1 MAAIYGADG
10 RFHNGGFEPISE
22 KLTRAAALPRR
33 SHTINA
39 ADYPTVY
46 VTSDIHAD
54 LRKFTQ
60 ILLSSGL
67 ITTPF
72 KADFDPYTDDIYD
85 PRFIAE
91 AQWSAPR
98 GTLLVIIGDLVDGKR
113 GFGRGT
119 GLFNQVPDPRGSFE
133 FLIFALLYNLRIQAN
148 ATASEIRFTMGNHEL
163 SSIIHNVVPDE
174 YLPYVHDTAINFFTN
189 PEMPWSELRRAVII
203 SFLELCPYYTV
214 VLQHGGANEVA
225 FVHGGLHAMVNMPA
239 SASARYR
246 GAPAQAVLQGLS
258 GRIRAFQSEIDSGVR
273 TIDDVSPIVQ
283 SDPNGV
289 LWTRFYASTAAGV
302 CHTLSPDY
310 RLILVG
316 HCVTSSNFPRFTELK
331 RANDLYRLCDDG
343 ERIEVGGLRQEK
355 GDLHGCVLLDCAADR
370 DDDMG
375 APRLGF
381 VDTAMSGCQHLPNSA
396 AYAAREIPHAPRIV
410 QIMRLTHT
418 DRPSVR
424 FYNRIERVLSP
435 TGAVELLY
443 EVPAAAGGGK
453 QTRKKTQRTRTP
465 RKTRHSKRSA
475 LKKLSRG
482 RK

>member
-1 MAAIYGADG
+1 MEALTAEEIAAIYGADG
-10 RFHNGGFEPISE
+10 RLNIRGFETISE

-33 SHTINA
+33 SHTIDA

-67 ITTPF
+67 ITLPY
-72 KADFDPYTDDIYD
+72 DFDPYTDAIYD
-85 PRFIAE
+85 PRFIAD
-91 AQWSAPR
+91 ARWSAPR

-113 GFGRGT
+113 GFGRGL
-119 GLFNQVPDPRGSFE
+119 GLVNQVPDPRGSFE
-133 FLIFALLYNLRIQAN
+133 FLIFVLLYNLRIQAN
-148 ATASEIRFTMGNHEL
+148 ENGSEIRFTLGNHEL
-163 SSIIHNVVPDE
+163 ISIIHNVVPGD

-189 PEMPWSELRRAVII
+189 PEMPWTELRRAVIM
-203 SFLELCPYYTV
+203 SFLDLCPYYTV

-225 FVHGGLHAMVNMPA
+225 FVHGGLHTNNV
-239 SASARYR
+239 
-246 GAPAQAVLQGLS
+246 GVVQGLA
-258 GRIRAFQSEIDSGVR
+258 GRLRAFQSEIDTRVR
-273 TIDDVSPIVQ
+273 NIDNVSPIVQ
-283 SDPNGV
+283 AEPHGV

-302 CHTLSPDY
+302 CHTLSAAY
-310 RLILVG
+310 KLILVG
-316 HCVTSSNFPRFTELK
+316 HCVTSNGYPRFTELK
-331 RANDLYRLCDDG
+331 RANDLYRLCDNG
-343 ERIEVGGLRQEK
+343 EQIQVNGMRQEK
-355 GDLHGCVLLDCAADR
+355 EDLHGCVLLDCPAAR
-370 DDDMG
+370 DDDIG

-381 VDTAMSGCQHLPNSA
+381 VDAAMSGCQHLPDSVA
-396 AYAAREIPHAPRIV
+396 HSAREIPHAPRIV

-418 DRPSVR
+418 DSPSIR

-443 EVPAAAGGGK
+443 EVPPAVGG
-453 QTRKKTQRTRTP
+453 RKKTPKSRSL